1 MIDLES
7 TIQSLELLIEFHK
20 RSGNTDKVSE
30 LETELNTQKAKRVT
44 AVVAA
49 VTGSS
54 NSKKKKS

>member
-7 TIQSLELLIEFHK
+7 TIQSLELLIEFNK

-44 AVVAA
+44 TPTTIVQ
-49 VTGSS
+49 T
-54 NSKKKKS
+54 KKKKS